1 MQQQKWGQRTYTGE
15 AGLAG
20 EQGLGP
26 SVCAPSS
33 AVGCH
38 AGRRR
43 GLGRA
48 GPQMPAVCGEQGCCF
63 FPARLKLTMTAG
75 SGRRK
80 KGMRNLEVTLVHGAK
95 GLEVL
100 TCIVP
105 GISQSGNGS

>member
-15 AGLAG
+15 AGLVG

-26 SVCAPSS
+26 SVGAPSS

-48 GPQMPAVCGEQGCCF
+48 GPQMLAVCGEQGCCF
-63 FPARLKLTMTAG
+63 FPARLELTMTAG
-75 SGRRK
+75 SG
-80 KGMRNLEVTLVHGAK
+80 
-95 GLEVL
+95 
-100 TCIVP
+100 
-105 GISQSGNGS
+105 SG